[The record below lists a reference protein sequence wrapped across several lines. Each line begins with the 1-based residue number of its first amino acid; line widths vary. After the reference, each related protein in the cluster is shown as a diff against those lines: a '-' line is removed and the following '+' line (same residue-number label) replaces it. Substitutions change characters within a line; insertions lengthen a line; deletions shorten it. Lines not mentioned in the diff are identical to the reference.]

1 MLFKKVD
8 IVSGLFIEDASFNAP
23 PLDEEGNP
31 DPQYITEPVP
41 EGFYW
46 PKWNGTQWVEG
57 GEAPEPQPV
66 TPTEVEILR
75 AQVRASDDRADF
87 LEECLVEMAQLV
99 YK

>member
-1 MLFKKVD
+1 MLLRKIDKKT
-8 IVSGLFIEDASFNAP
+8 GLFIEDVLVNDVP
-23 PLDEEGNP
+23 TDEEGSP
-31 DPQYITEPVP
+31 DSQYIAEPVP
-41 EGFYW
+41 PGLFW
-46 PKWNGTQWVEG
+46 PKWTGTEWVEG

-66 TPTEVEILR
+66 APSEVEILR